1 MVPEAGDTVSHW
13 PPEVVDAEAPKFDDL
28 VPLFRMVSVCP
39 AGLPPPASVWKR
51 NPVCESCNCAG
62 PLLTVRVT
70 AMLNGGFSGTAMDT
84 VPKYVPASKPLG
96 FTLTVTE
103 LMDTGATAPA
113 AGDTDSQ
120 LLPEFTVALAVKLV
134 AELPLFEITM
144 D

>member
-1 MVPEAGDTVSHW
+1 MVPVAGATASHC
-13 PPEVVDAEAPKFDDL
+13 PPEVVDAEIPKFDDFD
-28 VPLFRMVSVCP
+28 PLFRMLRVCDG
-39 AGLPPPASVWKR
+39 GLPPPATVWKR
-51 NPVCESCNCAG
+51 NPVCESSSWAA

-70 AMLNGGFSGTAMDT
+70 AMLNGGISGTAMDT
-84 VPKYVPASKPLG
+84 VPKYVPAPKPVG

-103 LMDTGATAPA
+103 RVDTGGTAPDP
-113 AGDTDSQ
+113 GDTDSQ